1 MHRLYLGV
9 FMNENEFEDILA
21 KYPDFIEDGLKLVGR
36 QITIFGRRIDL
47 LFEDRFGHKLLIEL
61 KLGPIRDTH
70 IGQILSYEGHV
81 LSDEEPVMRVMLIGN
96 RVPPNI
102 RKMLNHHGIAWRE
115 ITYAQ
120 LREMLT
126 KKNDDVLLDM
136 IKTSKGITNEFL
148 QKQRK
153 DHAPKQ
159 LKTKHTIVS
168 KEALGAKLFGSKLRA
183 RLLSWF
189 LSHPD
194 EVFYVRQIEK
204 ILQDDVGNIS
214 RELIQLESI
223 DILNSARSGNQKH
236 FYANKE
242 CSFYFELKGLI
253 EKMIGEFD

>member
-1 MHRLYLGV
+1 
-9 FMNENEFEDILA
+9 MNEKEFEDILS

-47 LFEDRFGHKLLIEL
+47 LFEDQFGHKLLVEL
-61 KLGPIRDTH
+61 KLGPIRDAH
-70 IGQILSYEGHV
+70 IGQILSYEGYV
-81 LSDEEPVMRVMLIGN
+81 LSEGEPVMRVMLVGN

-102 RKMLNHHGIAWRE
+102 RKMLDHHGIAWRE

-126 KKNDDVLLDM
+126 KKNDDLLLDM
-136 IKTSKGITNEFL
+136 IKASKGITNEFL
-148 QKQRK
+148 QKQSK
-153 DHAPKQ
+153 DHAVKQ
-159 LKTKHTIVS
+159 AKTKRTTAS
-168 KEALGAKLFGSKLRA
+168 KDARGAKLFGSKLRA
-183 RLLSWF
+183 RLLFWF

-214 RELIQLESI
+214 RELVQLESL

-236 FYANKE
+236 FYVNKD
-242 CSFYFELKGLI
+242 CNIFFELKGLI
-253 EKMIGEFD
+253 EKVMETSD